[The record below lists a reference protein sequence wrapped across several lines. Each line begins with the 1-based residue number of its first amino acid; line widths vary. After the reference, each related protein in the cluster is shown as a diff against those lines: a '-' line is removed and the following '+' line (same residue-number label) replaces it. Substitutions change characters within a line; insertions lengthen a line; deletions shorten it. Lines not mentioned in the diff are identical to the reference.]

1 MKNKS
6 NKIMTML
13 MMMLMLFPMNVLA
26 AEEVTEKINKLN
38 ELVLGIITAAGVI
51 VLAWGVFEFAT
62 GYQSGDTTQQTMSL
76 KKVISGILMVAAP
89 TIVNLLM

>member
-51 VLAWGVFEFAT
+51 SVW
-62 GYQSGDTTQQTMSL
+62 
-76 KKVISGILMVAAP
+76 
-89 TIVNLLM
+89 